1 MRAAAFRKDYGR
13 ESIKTDLLGWYE
25 ALTEIANPEQITDFL
40 RSLRAVREFKRQP
53 IPDDVV
59 QDILE
64 VARWSGSASNRQFAQ
79 IVVVRKPESLQALA
93 GVGGYAGHL
102 RGAALAMIL
111 VMPGEWAEGETFDEG
126 RLAERIMLAA
136 AAHGLGASIGWFSPD
151 GRAKAKQI
159 LGVPDPKVVRTA
171 ISMGYPARAP
181 RRGKRKPLSD
191 LVLEERY
198 RS

>member
-1 MRAAAFRKDYGR
+1 MPFERITDR
-13 ESIKTDLLGWYE
+13 ESIKTDLLGWCE
-25 ALTEIANPEQITDFL
+25 TVTEVTNPRQITDFL

-64 VARWSGSASNRQFAQ
+64 VARWSGSASNSQFAQ
-79 IVVVRKPESLQALA
+79 IIQVRKPESLQALA
-93 GVGGYAGHL
+93 SVGGYAGHL

-136 AAHGLGASIGWFSPD
+136 AAHGLGASIGWFSPE
-151 GRAKAKQI
+151 GRPKAREI

-191 LVLEERY
+191 LVLEEAY